1 MIKSTLLA
9 AAATLLLAGTA
20 SAQDTRAGGRLDR
33 DGDKR
38 VSLAELQAAQAER
51 FTRLDTNRDGQLTR
65 DERQAGRQAMRAER
79 AAQRVER
86 QAEMFSR
93 RDADRD
99 GGLSL
104 AEAPKKIGPHFAH
117 VDADRNGRLSPQEL
131 QAARTMLRGE
141 RGPKSVKADRPRVDA
156 NGDGAV
162 SRAEFDAQLRVRF
175 ARMDADRDGFITR
188 AERKA
193 VRQQRRG

>member
-1 MIKSTLLA
+1 MMKASLFA

-20 SAQDTRAGGRLDR
+20 SAQDGRGGMRLDR

-38 VSLAELQAAQAER
+38 ISLVEMQAAQAER
-51 FTRLDTNRDGQLTR
+51 FTRLDADQDGQLTSE
-65 DERQAGRQAMRAER
+65 ERKAGRQALHA
-79 AAQRVER
+79 ER
-86 QAEMFSR
+86 QAARFNR

-104 AEAPKKIGPHFAH
+104 AEAPKAIGPHFAH
-117 VDADRNGRLSPQEL
+117 VDADRNNRLSAEEL
-131 QAARTMLRGE
+131 QAARTMMRAA
-141 RGPKSVKADRPRVDA
+141 RGPKAVKADRVRVDA

-162 SRAEFDAQLRVRF
+162 SRAEFEAHLRVRF